1 MSMSIGRLPEET
13 QGAFRAKIVDTL
25 QETGYGDRAD
35 KVLRILEEYGEKYGA
50 LIAEFESRLISELGT
65 NLIELSGALSKITEE
80 MHEL

>member
-13 QGAFRAKIVDTL
+13 QGAFRAEMVDAL

-35 KVLRILEEYGEKYGA
+35 KVLKILEEYGEEYRA
-50 LIAEFESRLISELGT
+50 LIAKFESRLISELGT
-65 NLIELSGALSKITEE
+65 NLIELHGALSKITEE